1 MKLRQI
7 YDLTVR
13 MGIDNDPRGKG
24 GVKQQLKR
32 AKEEYER
39 LSDREK
45 KDYDKEKLTNP
56 FSDTRILHGD
66 PGTEVKTVLAGIDM
80 EVGEV
85 LLADRLREKGVPIDL
100 IISHH
105 PEARALAALSEVM
118 PMQADIWFKY
128 GVPINV
134 GDALISDRMK
144 EIQRAFLPI
153 NHTRPVDAAR
163 LLDIPFLCTHTATD
177 NLVTTYLQ
185 KIFDQTPP
193 ATVGDVMDTLKKI
206 PEYQR
211 AQRESIGPTV
221 IVGDPSKRVGKVMV
235 DMTGGTGGP
244 KEVIQKLVDAGVG
257 TLVGMHVSEDARKEA
272 EKYHM
277 NIVIAGHASSDG
289 LGMNLF
295 LDELEKKGIKIVACS
310 GLTRVKRF

>member
-1 MKLRQI
+1 
-7 YDLTVR
+7 
-13 MGIDNDPRGKG
+13 
-24 GVKQQLKR
+24 
-32 AKEEYER
+32 
-39 LSDREK
+39 
-45 KDYDKEKLTNP
+45 
-56 FSDTRILHGD
+56 
-66 PGTEVKTVLAGIDM
+66 
-80 EVGEV
+80 
-85 LLADRLREKGVPIDL
+85 
-100 IISHH
+100 
-105 PEARALAALSEVM
+105 
-118 PMQADIWFKY
+118 
-128 GVPINV
+128 
-134 GDALISDRMK
+134 MK

-163 LLDIPFLCTHTATD
+163 LLGIPFLCTHTATD

-193 ATVGDVMDTLKKI
+193 TTVRDVMNTLKKI

-257 TLVGMHVSEDARKEA
+257 TLVGMYISEDARKEA

-310 GLTRVKRF
+310 GLTRVRRF